1 MTLPAAAWLAA
12 LSIMATACK
21 EKVSYEGPDL
31 AGSRAAFGCD
41 KSPSG
46 DAADACR
53 MLTEFESAGT
63 VRPTPTSTRGG
74 VGSIAPTR
82 STRRTA

>member
-53 MLTEFESAGT
+53 KGDRLYQLKPSKQAHCISELYR
-63 VRPTPTSTRGG
+63 VK
-74 VGSIAPTR
+74 
-82 STRRTA
+82 